1 MSMSKI
7 KHFFC
12 LERSR
17 TIFSHETIIK
27 CSLSL
32 HHKLII
38 YYCIV
43 SRQLTN
49 DKLGSCNN
57 KKEKEYKTVKNSR
70 DHWLHICLP
79 ESINPWLIVFKGRA
93 HKRSAYIYIYVCSI
107 YFMLN
112 MTQYGYWEIMFS
124 FMLEETIG
132 QWKEKRVK
140 YWELLRCSET
150 LKKLIDFS

>member
-93 HKRSAYIYIYVCSI
+93 HKRSAYIYIY
-107 YFMLN
+107 MLN
-112 MTQYGYWEIMFS
+112 IFHAQYDSVWLLGNNVFFYAWGNYWPVE
-124 FMLEETIG
+124 G
-132 QWKEKRVK
+132 KESKILRV
-140 YWELLRCSET
+140 T
-150 LKKLIDFS
+150 